1 MQGLISKKIGMTRL
15 FDESGNAI
23 AVTVL
28 QTGPCDVI
36 QIKTKEKDGYSAVQ
50 LGFGD
55 RKEKKT
61 SKPQAGH
68 FAKAKVGPKKILKEF
83 RDFDLDESLK
93 VGDTLTVDLFSVGE
107 IAKVTGISKGKGFAG
122 GVKRH
127 NFRGGPRSHGQ
138 SDRHRAPG
146 SLGQSSYPSRV
157 FKGMRMAGRMGGER
171 VTVKNIE
178 VVKVDASNN
187 ILLVKGAVPGAN
199 NSIVLIRK

>member
-107 IAKVTGISKGKGFAG
+107 IVKVTGISKGKGFAG